1 MVPSLEDVARI
12 TRLRVDGEAVTGV
25 TYADYTDLAQ
35 DLLGLEPHGDDLDRA
50 ILRLIQ
56 AVKERWDRASRAFL
70 FPWGHMVP
78 SLEDVARITGL
89 RVDGEAVTGVTY
101 ADYTDL
107 AQDLLGLE
115 PHGDDLGDRRVVGRV
130 TLLGSLGLAKVR
142 QRADEL
148 LPDFVERAAGLARA
162 AYGQDRTETERV
174 DRDLRKFLV
183 FFFGKMLFT
192 TKCDGIHYRFL
203 EILGDLGRVG
213 RYAWGA
219 ALLAHTFADLS
230 TGTGR
235 ETTVGG
241 FVPFLQVWSYH
252 YLPLGRATV
261 VRPDAVPLARRW
273 LPLVSTA
280 TYTFQLEVLRQHLRD
295 FPALL
300 VVWEPYAN
308 QGDAD
313 QPWVVSGRPL
323 FGRDIWVHCLN
334 EIEPLRLR
342 LAVRKLGLHQG
353 WCEETK
359 PQGIGKKT
367 RGKAKMVDWRTRFPE
382 QYADWQRGGQLVE
395 SDAPDSIAYLRR
407 FQEEYGHRYFMRPE
421 RDGRNTLI
429 DQLHGQLASTEV
441 QLIEARAALE
451 TLRAAQLTGER
462 ADTGGASSSRGA
474 PAPEVA
480 SLKQQL
486 SAAVERAARAEH
498 DLLAQS
504 EELWDALARETGT
517 AAELTQ
523 LRSQLTQREP
533 ELPQEVAELQ
543 ASLSLERRD
552 LERQQA
558 RWEQERSRWELE
570 RRDLVQQCVEA
581 RTIQGVAECLLKASE
596 ERYRC
601 GRERAREQGRASAYS
616 GSILA
621 TSSQYERNIRDATAA
636 QRSTG
641 SRAPMGPPALPTV
654 VDQGEAESSHRRGPT
669 EGGDES

>member
-1 MVPSLEDVARI
+1 MRPRTMWPLVAAAYQGLPDFQKERVREMGFGSVLEI
-12 TRLRVDGEAVTGV
+12 
-25 TYADYTDLAQ
+25 
-35 DLLGLEPHGDDLDRA
+35 EPFFIDPP
-50 ILRLIQ
+50 LIQ
-56 AVKERWDRASRAFL
+56 AVRERWDRASRAFL
-70 FPWGHMVP
+70 FPWGHMMP

-130 TLLGSLGLAKVR
+130 TLLGSLGLAK
-142 QRADEL
+142 
-148 LPDFVERAAGLARA
+148 RAAGLARA
-162 AYGQDRTETERV
+162 AYGQDRTETGRV
-174 DRDLRKFLV
+174 DRDLRRFLV

-192 TKCDGIHYRFL
+192 TKGDDIHCRFL

-241 FVPFLQVWSYH
+241 FAPFLQVWSYH

-280 TYTFQLEVLRQHLRD
+280 TYTFQLEVLRQH
-295 FPALL
+295 
-300 VVWEPYAN
+300 VVWEPYAD
-308 QGDAD
+308 QDDVD

-323 FGRDIWVHCLN
+323 FRRDIWVHCLN

-342 LAVRKLGLHQG
+342 LAARTLGLHQG
-353 WCEETK
+353 WCEETE
-359 PQGIGKKT
+359 PRGIGKKT
-367 RGKAKMVDWRTRFPE
+367 RGKAKRVDWRTRFPE

-395 SDAPDSIAYLRR
+395 SDASDNIAYLRH
-407 FQEEYGHRYFMRPE
+407 FQEDYGHHDFMRPE

-429 DQLHGQLASTEV
+429 DQLQGQLASTKV

-462 ADTGGASSSRGA
+462 ADTAGASSSRGA

-480 SLKQQL
+480 SLQQQL
-486 SAAVERAARAEH
+486 SAAVERAER
-498 DLLAQS
+498 DLLARS
-504 EELWDALARETGT
+504 EELRDALACETDT

-523 LRSQLTQREP
+523 LRSQLT
-533 ELPQEVAELQ
+533 
-543 ASLSLERRD
+543 
-552 LERQQA
+552 
-558 RWEQERSRWELE
+558 
-570 RRDLVQQCVEA
+570 
-581 RTIQGVAECLLKASE
+581 
-596 ERYRC
+596 
-601 GRERAREQGRASAYS
+601 
-616 GSILA
+616 
-621 TSSQYERNIRDATAA
+621 
-636 QRSTG
+636 
-641 SRAPMGPPALPTV
+641 
-654 VDQGEAESSHRRGPT
+654 
-669 EGGDES
+669 

>member
-1 MVPSLEDVARI
+1 MWPLVVAAYQGLPDFQKERVREMGFGSILEI
-12 TRLRVDGEAVTGV
+12 
-25 TYADYTDLAQ
+25 
-35 DLLGLEPHGDDLDRA
+35 EPFFIDPP
-50 ILRLIQ
+50 LIQ
-56 AVKERWDRASRAFL
+56 AVRERWDRASQAFL

-115 PHGDDLGDRRVVGRV
+115 PHGDDLNDRRVVGRV

-142 QRADEL
+142 QRADEP

-162 AYGQDRTETERV
+162 VYSQDRTAVERV
-174 DRDLRKFLV
+174 DRDLRRFLV

-192 TKCDGIHYRFL
+192 TKGDGIHSRFL
-203 EILGDLGRVG
+203 EVLGDLGRVG

-241 FVPFLQVWSYH
+241 FAPFLQVWSYH

-280 TYTFQLEVLRQHLRD
+280 TYTFQLEVLRQHLRM
-295 FPALL
+295 
-300 VVWEPYAN
+300 VWEPYADH
-308 QGDAD
+308 GDAD

-323 FGRDIWVHCLN
+323 VGRDIWVHCLN

-342 LAVRKLGLHQG
+342 LAARTLGLYQG
-353 WCEETK
+353 WCEETE
-359 PQGIGKKT
+359 PRRIGRKT
-367 RGKAKMVDWRTRFPE
+367 RGKAKMVDWRARFPE

-407 FQEEYGHRYFMRPE
+407 IQEEYGHRDFMRPQ

-429 DQLHGQLASTEV
+429 DQLQGQLASLEV
-441 QLIEARAALE
+441 QLIEAHAALE
-451 TLRAAQLTGER
+451 TLRAAQLTGGR
-462 ADTGGASSSRGA
+462 ADTAGASSSRGA

-480 SLKQQL
+480 SIQQQL
-486 SAAVERAARAEH
+486 SAAVERAECAER
-498 DLLAQS
+498 DLLARS
-504 EELWDALARETGT
+504 EELRDALARETDT

-523 LRSQLTQREP
+523 LRSQLTQRGS
-533 ELPQEVAELQ
+533 ELPRKVSELQ
-543 ASLSLERRD
+543 ALLSLERRD
-552 LERQQA
+552 LERQQT
-558 RWEQERSRWELE
+558 RWEQERSR
-570 RRDLVQQCVEA
+570 
-581 RTIQGVAECLLKASE
+581 
-596 ERYRC
+596 
-601 GRERAREQGRASAYS
+601 
-616 GSILA
+616 
-621 TSSQYERNIRDATAA
+621 
-636 QRSTG
+636 
-641 SRAPMGPPALPTV
+641 
-654 VDQGEAESSHRRGPT
+654 
-669 EGGDES
+669 

>member
-1 MVPSLEDVARI
+1 MRPRTMWPLVVAAYQGLPDFQKERVREMGFSSILEI
-12 TRLRVDGEAVTGV
+12 
-25 TYADYTDLAQ
+25 
-35 DLLGLEPHGDDLDRA
+35 EPFFIDPP
-50 ILRLIQ
+50 LIQ
-56 AVKERWDRASRAFL
+56 AVRERWDRASRAFL

-107 AQDLLGLE
+107 AQDLLGWEL
-115 PHGDDLGDRRVVGRV
+115 HGDDLGDRRVVGRV

-142 QRADEL
+142 QRADEP

-162 AYGQDRTETERV
+162 VYSQDRTAVERV
-174 DRDLRKFLV
+174 DRDLRRFLV

-192 TKCDGIHYRFL
+192 TKGDGIHCRFL
-203 EILGDLGRVG
+203 EVLGDLGRVG

-230 TGTGR
+230 TATRR

-241 FVPFLQVWSYH
+241 FASFLQVWSYH

-273 LPLVSTA
+273 LPLVSTT

-300 VVWEPYAN
+300 VVWEPYADH
-308 QGDAD
+308 GDAD

-342 LAVRKLGLHQG
+342 LAARTLGLYQG
-353 WCEETK
+353 WCEETE
-359 PQGIGKKT
+359 PRRIGRKT
-367 RGKAKMVDWRTRFPE
+367 RGKAKMVDWHARFPE

-407 FQEEYGHRYFMRPE
+407 IQEEYGHRDFIRPQ

-429 DQLHGQLASTEV
+429 DQLQGQLASLEV

-451 TLRAAQLTGER
+451 TLRAVQLTGGR
-462 ADTGGASSSRGA
+462 ADTADASSSRGA

-480 SLKQQL
+480 SLQQQL
-486 SAAVERAARAEH
+486 STAMERAER
-498 DLLAQS
+498 DLLS
-504 EELWDALARETGT
+504 R
-517 AAELTQ
+517 
-523 LRSQLTQREP
+523 LTQRGS
-533 ELPQEVAELQ
+533 ELPREVSELQ
-543 ASLSLERRD
+543 ALLSLERRD
-552 LERQQA
+552 LERQQT

-570 RRDLVQQCVEA
+570 RRELAQQCVEA
-581 RTIQGVAECLLKASE
+581 RTSQGVAERLLKASE
-596 ERYRC
+596 ERYRR
-601 GRERAREQGRASAYS
+601 GRERAREQGRVSAYS
-616 GSILA
+616 ESILA
-621 TSSQYERNIRDATAA
+621 TSSQYERNVRDATAA

-654 VDQGEAESSHRRGPT
+654 AEQGEAESSRQTGPT